1 MGFMYI
7 QLDQKLLKRCD
18 DTFITKIAH
27 NVEEE
32 AALIE
37 AGFEYVTAENSDQ
50 GKNCSVNMTI
60 AILPLLAGPVQSGRG
75 EVLALGR
82 GCLPR
87 NPLF

>member
-7 QLDQKLLKRCD
+7 QLDQKLLKRFD
-18 DTFITKIAH
+18 DTFIIKIAH

-32 AALIE
+32 AALNE

-60 AILPLLAGPVQSGRG
+60 AILPLLAGSVQKWPG
-75 EVLALGR
+75 
-82 GCLPR
+82 
-87 NPLF
+87 